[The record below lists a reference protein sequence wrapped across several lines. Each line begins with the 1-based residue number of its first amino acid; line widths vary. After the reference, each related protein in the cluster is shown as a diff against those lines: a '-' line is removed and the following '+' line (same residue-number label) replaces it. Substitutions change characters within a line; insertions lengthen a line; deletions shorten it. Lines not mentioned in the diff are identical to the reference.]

1 MKNSTALTGTVL
13 TFRRG
18 ADEIRPFEVAALN
31 AVPGIGS
38 YYPDLTTLGVEA
50 QMLRSG
56 PVTEG
61 TVSVFFK
68 LISFD
73 NLENIEIQDPL
84 LPGIY
89 VNKGFIWASSDG
101 TANATITKDVVNGHK
116 AIESLIDGDVVRF
129 EFDPDFGFYL
139 PVEEVARGKAMK
151 IASQRGSLKAA

>member
-1 MKNSTALTGTVL
+1 MKKTAQTGTTL

-18 ADEIRPFEVAALN
+18 AAEIRPFEVVALN
-31 AVPGIGS
+31 TVPGLGY

-56 PVTEG
+56 PVSEG

-73 NLENIEIQDPL
+73 GQENIEIQDPL
-84 LPGIY
+84 LPGVY

-101 TANATITKDVVNGHK
+101 TVNATITEDIVNGHK

-129 EFDPDFGFYL
+129 EFDPEFGFYI
-139 PVEEVARGKAMK
+139 PVEEVAREKAMK
-151 IASQRGSLKAA
+151 IASQRTAAKAA